1 MLSIKAR
8 LLINSINPYSEF
20 SMEQQTQSPTPNIN
34 PASEKNVK
42 MIVFILLGITVL
54 GIALFII
61 FPGIRLSNEFTY
73 KNTEG
78 EKFEFVTGYAGKVPI
93 YTLKVSASYGD
104 QLIKQYEIPLRNKPQ
119 NLKAISVDAVVRQ
132 KILNSRG
139 IFITMQP
146 ELDQKAAIAGIQ
158 LAKVLGTADYGIFKI
173 PTQGAFTEAINTT
186 AGQDYPVKTCQDAT
200 PDIRVIMLTLGGENM
215 AYVAADC
222 VIIKATDADNLIKV
236 AEAVVLKLL
245 NVL

>member
-1 MLSIKAR
+1 
-8 LLINSINPYSEF
+8 
-20 SMEQQTQSPTPNIN
+20 
-34 PASEKNVK
+34 

-78 EKFEFVTGYAGKVPI
+78 EKFEFITGYAGKIPI
-93 YTLKVSASYGD
+93 YTLRVTANYGN
-104 QLIKQYEIPLRNKPQ
+104 QILKQYEIPLRNKPQ
-119 NLKAISVDAVVRQ
+119 DLEAIQVDPAVRQ
-132 KILNSRG
+132 KTLNSGG

-158 LAKVLGTADYGIFKI
+158 LAKVLGTADYGVFKI
-173 PTQGAFTEAINTT
+173 PTQGAFTAAINTT
-186 AGQDYPVKTCQDAT
+186 AEQDYPVKTCQDAT
-200 PDIRVIMLTLGGENM
+200 PDTRVIILTLGEENT
-215 AYVAADC
+215 AYVSADC
-222 VIIKATDADNLIKV
+222 VIIKATDEDNLIKV
-236 AEAVVLKLL
+236 SEAVVLKLL